1 MILGMS
7 EEELWAQGHRSCSGC
22 GSALAI
28 RYALKAAGKDT
39 IVVQNTGCMEVVS
52 TPYPQTTWKVPYIH
66 TAFECGA
73 AVASGVERAFKKLDK
88 KANILVFGGDG
99 GTFDIGFQALS
110 GMIERGHNICYIC
123 NDNEAYMNTGIQRS
137 GSTPKYAFTTTT
149 PFGKKI
155 HAKQEFK
162 KPLPFIL
169 AAHRMPYVATAS
181 IAFPQDFVKKVKAAL
196 SQKGPAYVQ
205 IFSPCV
211 PGWKYDTSQTVAIA
225 KIAVET
231 GITPLYEIIDGKLI
245 LSKKPERKPVKEYYK
260 TQGRFRGMNDDEIEE
275 MQKHVDKEWEFLLK
289 KENDYFF

>member
-1 MILGMS
+1 MS
-7 EEELWAQGHRSCSGC
+7 EEELFSQGHSACAGC

-39 IVVQNTGCMEVVS
+39 IVVQSTGCMEVIS
-52 TPYPQTTWKVPYIH
+52 TATPLSAWQVPYIH
-66 TAFECGA
+66 TAFECGPA
-73 AVASGVERAFKKLDK
+73 DASGIDRALKKLGRRK
-88 KANILVFGGDG
+88 NVNILVFAGDG
-99 GTFDIGFQALS
+99 GTFDIGLQSLS
-110 GMIERGHNICYIC
+110 GMIERGHKVCYVC

-137 GSTPKYAFTTTT
+137 GSTPKYAYTTTT

-155 HAKQEFK
+155 HAKQEYK

-181 IAFPQDFVKKVKAAL
+181 VAYPQDFVKKVKKAL
-196 SQKGPAYVQ
+196 SQDGPSYVQ

-211 PGWKYDTSQTVAIA
+211 PGWKYDPSQTIAIA

-231 GITPLYEIIDGKLI
+231 GVTPLYEIEHGKFI
-245 LSKKPERKPVKEYYK
+245 LTKKFDKFNPVKEYYK
-260 TQGRFRGMNDDEIEE
+260 TQGRFKGMDEKELTE
-275 MQKHVDKEWEFLLK
+275 MQKHVDNEWKFLLS